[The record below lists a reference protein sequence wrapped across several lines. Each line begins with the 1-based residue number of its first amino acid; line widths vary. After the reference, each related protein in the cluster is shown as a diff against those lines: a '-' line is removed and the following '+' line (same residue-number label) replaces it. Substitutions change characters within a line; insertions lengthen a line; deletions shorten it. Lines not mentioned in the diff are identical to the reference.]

1 MVKCERCGESIP
13 DGEEM
18 EHYGKLLCE
27 ACYMQALSPARAC
40 DPWAVRSAQTL
51 SQLDEDYASLTETQ
65 SRILK
70 VLAETGGVTAE
81 ALAQELAMGLPELER
96 EFATLR
102 HTEKIRGQMRDG
114 QKVIR
119 LW

>member
-13 DGEEM
+13 DDEGM
-18 EHYGKLLCE
+18 EYCGQILCE

-51 SQLDEDYASLTETQ
+51 SQLDDDYATLTETQ
-65 SRILK
+65 SRILQ
-70 VLAETGGVTAE
+70 VLKETGGATAE
-81 ALAQELAMGLPELER
+81 SLAQELAMSLPDLER

-102 HTEKIRGQMRDG
+102 HMEKIRGQMRNG
-114 QKVIR
+114 QKMIC